1 MLICPHCQFENPN
14 TNRFC
19 QSCGTSLEHKICHNC
34 GVSIPLQ
41 AERCKHCGA
50 SVRSVFWGII
60 SQEPTKKRPKSSAQN
75 KQLVSSPKT
84 QAANVVETVDNSLE
98 YLDPNQRYYLD
109 ASEHKPLE
117 PIETFSS
124 TNELFQGKV
133 IDRQPLQKSYLAAI
147 RAEQTELFGEL
158 EQDLND
164 SYLHVAQYWNLIG
177 IPTHAL
183 PYLLMQKF
191 TSVIPEIYDAWQYEE
206 RGIVLLSDRSSWDLL
221 TDIWSKKDLPLIQ
234 ILWYLHEML
243 KLWNSLAKINC
254 TNSLLVK
261 NNLRVDEDESF
272 CLQQLYLDSAEVKPN
287 LIDLVQKWQLWLE
300 EAGVTNQEKLHDLLS
315 EIINGETLTV
325 DELSEQLHQIDPG
338 ISNIDLYQTTDDSEE
353 SEESEDFDVFSI
365 SSTEDESEEFEDFAF
380 FANEDDQ
387 ENIIYEQESEEQPT
401 VVLPMELASLVDGGC
416 TDIGTQRD
424 HNEDFFGIQSRII
437 KQENGLEK
445 TISARGLYLVC
456 DGMGGHA
463 AGEVASSMAVATLQK
478 YFQIHWQ
485 DELPSAETI
494 KEGILLTN
502 QTLYQTNL
510 DNSRSGSGRM
520 GTTLVMAL
528 LQDIKLAIAH
538 VGDSRIYQVTRQRGL
553 EQLTQDHEVGQREIK
568 RGVEPEIAYG
578 RPDAYQ
584 LTQALGPRD
593 STYLRPEVQMLDI
606 KEDSLIL
613 LCSDGLC
620 DHNLLE
626 SHWQTYLSPLISSS
640 ANLDEGLFKLID
652 FANQYNG
659 HDNITAV
666 LIRIKLKPT
675 L

>member
-1 MLICPHCQFENPN
+1 MLICPQCQFENPN
-14 TNRFC
+14 TNKFC

-41 AERCKHCGA
+41 AERCKDCGA

-60 SQEPTKKRPKSSAQN
+60 SQEQTKKKPK
-75 KQLVSSPKT
+75 SSPKT
-84 QAANVVETVDNSLE
+84 QAVKVVGASLDSSLK

-109 ASEHKPLE
+109 ISEDKPLE
-117 PIETFSS
+117 LPETSS
-124 TNELFQGKV
+124 PTNELFQGKV
-133 IDRQPLQKSYLAAI
+133 IDCQPLQKSYLATI

-158 EQDLND
+158 EQDFND

-221 TDIWSKKDLPLIQ
+221 TDIWSRKDLPLIQ
-234 ILWYLHEML
+234 ILWYLDEML

-272 CLQQLYLDSAEVKPN
+272 CLQQLYLDSAEVKPT
-287 LIDLVQKWQLWLE
+287 LINLVQKWQLWLE
-300 EAGVTNQEKLHDLLS
+300 EAGVTNQEKLHNLLS
-315 EIINGETLTV
+315 EIIDGETPTV
-325 DELSEQLHQIDPG
+325 DELSEQLHQIDSG
-338 ISNIDLYQTTDDSEE
+338 MSSIDPYQANEE
-353 SEESEDFDVFSI
+353 SEESDDFDVFAI
-365 SSTEDESEEFEDFAF
+365 PSTEDESEEFEDFAF
-380 FANEDDQ
+380 FANDDDP
-387 ENIIYEQESEEQPT
+387 ENIVYDRESEEQPT
-401 VVLPMELASLVDGGC
+401 VVLPMELASLVDSGC

-424 HNEDFFGIQSRII
+424 HNEDFFGIQSRVF

-445 TISARGLYLVC
+445 TVSARGLYIVC

-463 AGEVASSMAVATLQK
+463 AGEVASSMAVETLQK
-478 YFQIHWQ
+478 YFQTRWQ
-485 DELPSAETI
+485 NDIPSEETI
-494 KEGILLTN
+494 KEGVLLAN

-510 DNSRSGSGRM
+510 NNSRSGSGRM

-528 LQDIKLAIAH
+528 LQDMKLAIAH
-538 VGDSRIYQVTRQRGL
+538 VGDSRIYQITRPRGL

-593 STYLRPEVQMLDI
+593 RSYLRPEIQMLDI

>member
-14 TNRFC
+14 TNKFC

-34 GVSIPLQ
+34 GASIPLETEQ
-41 AERCKHCGA
+41 CNDCGA
-50 SVRSVFWGII
+50 SVRNVFWGII
-60 SQEPTKKRPKSSAQN
+60 SQEQTNNRSKSSAQPQ
-75 KQLVSSPKT
+75 QLVSSPQTNPTNIVTDLGSTLK
-84 QAANVVETVDNSLE
+84 
-98 YLDPNQRYYLD
+98 YLDPNQRYHLD
-109 ASEHKPLE
+109 SGEGKALE
-117 PIETFSS
+117 PIETSS
-124 TNELFQGKV
+124 SANKLFQGQV
-133 IDRQPLQKSYLAAI
+133 IDRQPLEKSYLATI

-158 EQDLND
+158 EQDLNN

-191 TSVIPEIYDAWQYEE
+191 TSVIPEIYDAWQYEN
-206 RGIVLLSDRSSWDLL
+206 RGIVLLPDRSSWNLL
-221 TDIWSKKDLPLIQ
+221 TDIWSRKDLPLMQ
-234 ILWYLHEML
+234 ILWYLNEML
-243 KLWNSLAKINC
+243 KLWTSLATINC
-254 TNSLLVK
+254 TQSLLVK

-272 CLQQLYLDSAEVKPN
+272 CLQQLYLDSAEVKPT
-287 LIDLVQKWQLWLE
+287 LKDLVQKWQLWLE
-300 EAGVTNQEKLHDLLS
+300 EAGATNREKLHNLFTQ
-315 EIINGETLTV
+315 IIEGETLTV
-325 DELSEQLHQIDPG
+325 YLLSEQLHQIEPEL
-338 ISNIDLYQTTDDSEE
+338 SNLDLQQTTDDSEE
-353 SEESEDFDVFSI
+353 LDLFLVSSEG
-365 SSTEDESEEFEDFAF
+365 DESEEFEDFAF
-380 FANEDDQ
+380 FANDDDR
-387 ENIIYEQESEEQPT
+387 ENIDEPELEEDQPT
-401 VVLPMELASLVDGGC
+401 IVLPMELASMVDAGC

-445 TISARGLYLVC
+445 TISARGLYIVC

-463 AGEVASSMAVATLQK
+463 AGEVASSMAVETLQK
-478 YFQIHWQ
+478 YFQAHWQ
-485 DELPSAETI
+485 DALPSEDTI
-494 KEGILLTN
+494 REGVLLAN

-538 VGDSRIYQVTRQRGL
+538 VGDSRIYQITRQRGL

-593 STYLRPEVQMLDI
+593 SSYLRPEIQMIDI

-640 ANLDEGLFKLID
+640 ANLDDGLFKLID

-666 LIRIKLKPT
+666 LLRIKLKPT